1 VIDDFGCTN
10 KVISITLDN
19 ASSNSKAMEKLRPLL
34 SGYVGTLFL
43 HKRCACHIV
52 NLIVKS
58 GLKQLKPYIE
68 AFRTA
73 ISFLNSSN
81 QCIAAY
87 KSYCVAMK
95 VRPRK
100 FGLDMDVRWNSTY
113 LMLKHLVPY
122 KATFSVFMHTHY
134 PQKPGEPD
142 LLTEAHWYVAE
153 RVLEFLE
160 LFYDAT
166 VSLSGVYCP
175 TSPLILHNILDIAK
189 HLNEYENDHL
199 LRHVVVPMKSKFL
212 KYWRDIPMLYA
223 FAFILDPRAKI
234 RGFHNILRILSD
246 VTGTDYSAFF
256 SIVRSELTV
265 MFNKYDAKF
274 GVVKLQRPPPT
285 TSVTGKRK
293 QQWGWIYGSKTEY
306 ALPITPPNLPRG
318 TSTSDLLQ
326 AASSGACLSSIDS
339 ELSSY
344 LDSDTLQK
352 FEDDFNLLSWWHEHK
367 LTFPVLSILARDV
380 ISVPISTISL
390 ESAFSLCGRIIE
402 ERRQRLAP

>member
-1 VIDDFGCTN
+1 LSASSIAITSDIWSDNAKEDYLSVVAHYINKDWLLEKRFIGLRPIESAHTSDNITDHIFVVIDDFGCTN

-43 HKRCACHIV
+43 HERCACHIV

-58 GLKQLKPYIE
+58 GLKQLKSYIE

-100 FGLDMDVRWNSTY
+100 FGLDMGVRWNSTY
-113 LMLKHLVPY
+113 LMLKHL
-122 KATFSVFMHTHY
+122 AHY
-134 PQKPGEPD
+134 PRKPGEPD

-166 VSLSGVYCP
+166 VSLSGVYYP

-199 LRHVVVPMKSKFL
+199 LRHVVVPMKSKFI

-223 FAFILDPRAKI
+223 FAFILDPRAKM
-234 RGFHNILRILSD
+234 RDFHNILRILSGL
-246 VTGTDYSAFF
+246 TGIDYSAFF
-256 SIVRSELTV
+256 SIVRS
-265 MFNKYDAKF
+265 
-274 GVVKLQRPPPT
+274 
-285 TSVTGKRK
+285 
-293 QQWGWIYGSKTEY
+293 
-306 ALPITPPNLPRG
+306 
-318 TSTSDLLQ
+318 
-326 AASSGACLSSIDS
+326 
-339 ELSSY
+339 
-344 LDSDTLQK
+344 
-352 FEDDFNLLSWWHEHK
+352 
-367 LTFPVLSILARDV
+367 
-380 ISVPISTISL
+380 
-390 ESAFSLCGRIIE
+390 
-402 ERRQRLAP
+402 